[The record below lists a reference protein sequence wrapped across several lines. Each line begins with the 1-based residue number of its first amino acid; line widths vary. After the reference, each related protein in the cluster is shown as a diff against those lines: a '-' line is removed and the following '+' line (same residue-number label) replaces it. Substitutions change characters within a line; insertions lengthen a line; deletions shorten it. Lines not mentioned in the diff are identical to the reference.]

1 MKKTLLLL
9 SLMIASVM
17 SVNAQGGYRGFF
29 EVTPSV
35 GSVEFN
41 LDITTT
47 HGWQLDDKFYVG
59 LGCGVLNLLEPDSYT
74 YYGLAPGELGIES
87 EENVAELAIPVFAKF
102 RYDKLGVNRLTPFV
116 EAKLG
121 YCVVCEKGTPLY
133 AGLSVGARYAITE
146 RIGLNLGI
154 GVSLTPYSCWVCEIY
169 NARYVG
175 DYGTDYWW
183 DWEYDSD
190 YERKAKTSMNFAV
203 TLGVDF

>member
-29 EVTPSV
+29 EVTPNV
-35 GSVEFN
+35 GSLGFN

-59 LGCGVLNLLEPDSYT
+59 LGCGMLNLR
-74 YYGLAPGELGIES
+74 ELGSYIRYDL
-87 EENVAELAIPVFAKF
+87 AEGEIGVYGEDEDVERAIPVFAKF
-102 RYDKLGVNRLTPFV
+102 RYDKLGVNKLTPFV

-121 YCVVCEKGTPLY
+121 YCVVCEGAPLY

-154 GVSLTPYSCWVCEIY
+154 GVSFTPYDYETSMRY
-169 NARYVG
+169 NARYEVSSW
-175 DYGTDYWW
+175 DENYGWW
-183 DWEYDSD
+183 RYD
-190 YERKAKTSMNFAV
+190 YEDEVKDKTSMNFAV